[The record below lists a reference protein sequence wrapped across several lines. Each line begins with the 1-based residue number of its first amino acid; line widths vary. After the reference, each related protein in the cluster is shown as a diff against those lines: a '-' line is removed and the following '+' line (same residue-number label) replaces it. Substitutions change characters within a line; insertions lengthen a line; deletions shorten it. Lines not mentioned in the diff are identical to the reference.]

1 MFSVKDM
8 LRRFADTYNKNP
20 ESNLGKMI
28 SILHGELA
36 RVGET
41 LERVCEWKDIDAA
54 QGTTLD
60 RIGSNVVQ
68 PRGAATDEVYRVLL
82 KSKIARNLSKTDV
95 NTIIQ
100 VLALALDCDYSDIKI
115 QEKFAD
121 PLEPEPAAINL
132 IRVPVRR
139 LNEVGM
145 SPLQFARIIQKTV
158 AAGVRV
164 AQIELAG
171 TFALSSQYDV
181 LETSSLGLSDTDMTT
196 GGELGTV
203 YAPGDDYPLPI

>member
-1 MFSVKDM
+1 MFSLKDM
-8 LRRFADTYNKNP
+8 LRRFADTYNKSPN
-20 ESNLGKMI
+20 SNLGKLI
-28 SILHGELA
+28 GILHGELA
-36 RVGET
+36 ALDDTFTHIR
-41 LERVCEWKDIDAA
+41 EWRSIDNA

-60 RIGSNVVQ
+60 RIGTNVVQ

-82 KSKIARNLSKTDV
+82 KSKIARNLSKTDI
-95 NTIIQ
+95 NTIIT
-100 VLALALDCDYSDIKI
+100 VLAIALDCDYSDIKI
-115 QEKFAD
+115 QEKYSD

-171 TFALSSQYDV
+171 TFALSSQYAV
-181 LETSSLGLSDTDMTT
+181 LETSPLGLGNPEMTT
-196 GGELGTV
+196 GGELGEV
-203 YAPGDDYPLPI
+203 YVPGNDYPLPI

>member
-1 MFSVKDM
+1 M
-8 LRRFADTYNKNP
+8 LA
-20 ESNLGKMI
+20 I
-28 SILHGELA
+28 
-36 RVGET
+36 
-41 LERVCEWKDIDAA
+41 
-54 QGTTLD
+54 
-60 RIGSNVVQ
+60 
-68 PRGAATDEVYRVLL
+68 
-82 KSKIARNLSKTDV
+82 
-95 NTIIQ
+95 
-100 VLALALDCDYSDIKI
+100 ALDCNYTEIRI
-115 QEKFAD
+115 QEKFND

-132 IRVPVRR
+132 IRVPTKR

-181 LETSSLGLSDTDMTT
+181 LETSTLGLADTNMTT